1 MEFTHYINCL
11 PYELESASRI
21 VHESIVRFFEES
33 KFGISHDEF
42 VILDTLIVYPGILQI
57 DLARLI
63 LKGRAHT
70 GRFLVSLET
79 KGLVKR
85 TPILKGRRAVIS
97 NTITEDGFKLHKKIA
112 DAIKNH
118 MNSFDRKLTDNM
130 EKQLIQML
138 HIFKKDVLSNCSIKF
153 E

>member
-21 VHESIVRFFEES
+21 VHESIVRFFEEC
-33 KFGISHDEF
+33 KFEISHDEF

-97 NTITEDGFKLHKKIA
+97 NTITDDGLKLHKKIA

-118 MNSFDRKLTDNM
+118 MNSYDRKLTDDM

-138 HIFKKDVLSNCSIKF
+138 HTFKKDVLSNCSIKF